1 VASNLRVGSA
11 ITGINVTPLVDV
23 TLVLLI
29 IFMVTAR
36 LVARSQTIA
45 VDLPKAAS
53 GQSIQEILSIEL
65 RADGKTAID
74 GAEVPDDAA
83 LVERAL
89 ASVRRSREVR
99 AVIQADGAVHHRRVV
114 EVLDRLRG
122 VGIVRVGFGV
132 VPKAHVTRPERGP

>member
-1 VASNLRVGSA
+1 
-11 ITGINVTPLVDV
+11 VTPLVDV

-45 VDLPKAAS
+45 VDLPRAAS
-53 GQSIQEILSIEL
+53 GEAIQEILSIEL
-65 RADGKTAID
+65 RADGKTSVD
-74 GAEVPDDAA
+74 GVEVPNDSA

-89 ASVRRSREVR
+89 MIVRRAREVR

-114 EVLDRLRG
+114 EVLDRLRE
-122 VGIVRVGFGV
+122 VGIVKVGFGV
-132 VPKAHVTRPERGP
+132 VPKAHATPSERGQ